1 MVNPSSIEF
10 IPADLAQNMASCIA
24 FRRDSFQINY
34 GSDKSFKTEMGEGG
48 IDYASRL
55 IDFQQQFPYGVI
67 HVTRGDEIIGQID
80 FRIENLFTD
89 KAFISMF
96 YLVQS
101 ERGRGI
107 GTLMHKYLI
116 NTLREQGC
124 NGARILIQSSN
135 ERGLAFYKTHGWRY
149 VKPDLSNSNI
159 DTYQLNF

>member
-1 MVNPSSIEF
+1 MVNPSPVEF
-10 IPADLAQNMASCIA
+10 RPADLTQNMASCIA
-24 FRRDSFQINY
+24 FRRDSFQINFA
-34 GSDKSFKTEMGEGG
+34 SDKSFETEMGKDGV
-48 IDYASRL
+48 DYASRL
-55 IDFQQQFPYGVI
+55 IAFQQEFPYGVI
-67 HVTRGDEIIGQID
+67 HIARGTEIIGQID

-96 YLVQS
+96 YLIPT
-101 ERGRGI
+101 ERGQGI
-107 GTLMHKYLI
+107 GSLMHEYLI
-116 NTLREQGC
+116 HTLREQGC